1 MPRLTL
7 RATLALAMV
16 AAVLAGCSNE
26 AEVAKPRLDAKRTD
40 APSTTLD
47 SRFCETFINAD
58 NRSVLRPLVGDEFA
72 PAIDVLEAFSGEATG
87 GPNLYV
93 GEDVSLPVLQKA
105 LAADGAADA
114 LASLAEAATTTCATD
129 ATVGSMLTA
138 FAVAA
143 AMSGAPKVDDYCRGL
158 ASMNGLVSSSGPAHV
173 EKLQESAPAEHR
185 DALEALLELT
195 RLPEG
200 QAPDT
205 ELAAR
210 SAGALMGVGL
220 YSQLTCGTKHAFT
233 TAMMATAVLFSLIDG
248 ASSTSEPGSTT
259 PGGSTGNAESDA
271 LPATPA
277 DPGPANAA
285 LNTVAEGL
293 SFDVSELALEDTRG
307 YHASVVHPA
316 GWTLETGISSTFE
329 PPMDSGW
336 SIFDEV
342 RVSAGCD
349 GVCQPTDWQSRLRG
363 PDGYL
368 TGLTQ
373 GSTVTVDRPVSG
385 SAGVVLVLTNAAG
398 DPRAAVVRWL
408 DTASRYFLCE
418 VRLSAE
424 RASLIDAFVTAC
436 EASRPGWIPV
446 G

>member
-1 MPRLTL
+1 M
-7 RATLALAMV
+7 
-16 AAVLAGCSNE
+16 
-26 AEVAKPRLDAKRTD
+26 AKPLADAKRPD

-47 SRFCETFINAD
+47 SRFCDAFTNAQD
-58 NRSVLRPLVGDEFA
+58 PSELRGLVGEELA
-72 PAIDVLEAFSGEATG
+72 PAIDALEAFAAADGDQDNTDDASARELHT
-87 GPNLYV
+87 
-93 GEDVSLPVLQKA
+93 A
-105 LAADGAADA
+105 LAADGAAGG
-114 LASLAEAATTTCATD
+114 LASLATTASTTCAD

-143 AMSGAPKVDDYCRGL
+143 AMSDAPKVDDYCRGL

-173 EKLQESAPAEHR
+173 EKLQESAPAAHR
-185 DALEALLELT
+185 EGLEALLELT

-220 YSQLTCGTKHAFT
+220 YSQLTCGTQHAFT
-233 TAMMATAVLFSLIDG
+233 TAMMSAAVLFALIDG
-248 ASSTSEPGSTT
+248 TSSTSEPGSTT
-259 PGGSTGNAESDA
+259 PGGSTGSAEADA
-271 LPATPA
+271 KPATPA
-277 DPGPANAA
+277 DPGPANATA
-285 LNTVAEGL
+285 PAGSGL
-293 SFDVSELALEDTRG
+293 SFGVTDLPLEDDGR
-307 YHASVVHPA
+307 YHASVVHPV
-316 GWTLETGISSTFE
+316 GWTPDRGISVAFE
-329 PPMDSGW
+329 PPMDGGW

-368 TGLTQ
+368 TALTQ
-373 GSTVTVDRPVSG
+373 GSTMTVDRPVSG
-385 SAGVVLVLTNAAG
+385 SAGAVLVLTNSAG

-418 VRLSAE
+418 IKLDAQ
-424 RASLIDAFVTAC
+424 RAVLIDAFVAAC

-446 G
+446 S